1 VIKRMNLKN
10 IRSKKALK
18 FLGLL
23 ISAMLIATVSAVTY
37 RYMYIDGSIT
47 VGSPKMI
54 WILGGNAPGDASI
67 SGSTVIM
74 DLDVE
79 NGTHL
84 VFEDVLFLKNEDDT
98 NSYTYNLT
106 MTQALS
112 AVNFN
117 IANMHIY
124 ENTTVPGTWTFINTM
139 TLTDLNDFYSSSL
152 GNNTYLEMRFEVN
165 ATVTTGTHN
174 FDIQVEYW

>member
-1 VIKRMNLKN
+1 MNLKK
-10 IRSKKALK
+10 ISSKKALK

-47 VGSPKMI
+47 VGAPKMI
-54 WILGGNAPGDASI
+54 WILGNNAPGDASI
-67 SGSTVIM
+67 SGSTVTM

-79 NGTHL
+79 NGTHM

-98 NSYTYNLT
+98 NSYAYNLT
-106 MTQALS
+106 MTTALS
-112 AVNFN
+112 AANFN

-124 ENTTVPGTWTFINTM
+124 ENTTVPGTWTLNKTM
-139 TLTDLNDFYSSSL
+139 TLTDINDFHLSSL
-152 GNNTYLEMRFEVN
+152 GNKTYLEMRFEVN
-165 ATVTTGTHN
+165 ATVTSGTHN
-174 FDIQVEYW
+174 FGIQVEYW

>member
-1 VIKRMNLKN
+1 MNVKKLS
-10 IRSKKALK
+10 SKKALK

-23 ISAMLIATVSAVTY
+23 ISALLIATVSAATY

-47 VGSPKMI
+47 VGSPKMM
-54 WILGGNAPGDASI
+54 WILGGDAPGDASI
-67 SGSTVIM
+67 SGSTASM

-79 NGTHL
+79 NGTPATL
-84 VFEDVLFLKNEDDT
+84 GNVLFLKNEDDT

-106 MTQALS
+106 ITTALS
-112 AVNFN
+112 AANFN

-124 ENTTVPGTWTFINTM
+124 ENTTVPGTWTFLNTM
-139 TLTDLNDFYSSSL
+139 TLTDSADKYSASL
-152 GNNTYLEMRFEVN
+152 GTNDYLEMRFEVN
-165 ATVTTGTHN
+165 ATATAGTFD